1 MVKKSFIYK
10 SIIRNCVP
18 NKGFMED
25 NFFVENNNE
34 NWKNSSFCV
43 MIILKKLFEAQQK
56 PLFFFRKTIL
66 NFKGILLVFIY
77 L

>member
-18 NKGFMED
+18 NKGFMEV

-34 NWKNSSFCV
+34 N
-43 MIILKKLFEAQQK
+43 
-56 PLFFFRKTIL
+56 
-66 NFKGILLVFIY
+66 
-77 L
+77 